1 MAIKVVGKPSN
12 MLRLMCQGNEK
23 ADASVG
29 LAVKGCEL
37 MSDQV

>member
-12 MLRLMCQGNEK
+12 MQRLMCAGNEK

-29 LAVKGCEL
+29 LAVEESES
-37 MSDQV
+37 MSDRS